1 MGANLVKSKG
11 ANLSAIAAEALSLRW
26 RSLPA
31 RDDDQPMKRRLY
43 SMLRAAVLDGSLPP
57 SSRLP
62 ATRELARALGLSRNT
77 VTHAYDQLMAE
88 GYLTALTGSGT
99 YVTPVLPEQALWAG
113 ASRAPAESQ
122 AEGLPVSLSQR
133 GSELV
138 HAARASAAHWGAF
151 VPGVPDVTAFPHRK
165 FAQLLARWRREPDPP
180 WLSYT
185 AGGGHPHLR
194 ETLATY
200 LRQSRSVQCEADQI
214 VITEGTHQAFD
225 LVSRL
230 MADPGDLAWV
240 EEPGYWGLRSLLQ
253 INGLQIK
260 AQPVDAE
267 GLCTEAADWQHPPRL
282 IFVTPSHQYP
292 LGSVMS
298 LRRRLQLLEQ
308 AERHGSWIVED
319 DYDSEFR
326 YEGHPIP
333 SLQGLV
339 PNARVIYAGTFSK
352 TAYPALRLAYLVLPR
367 ALADAFRH
375 AYPQLYRQGQMSTQ
389 AALADFIE
397 QGHYAA
403 HIRRMRLVY
412 AQRRQML
419 HQLISRRIG
428 AKHIHPHDSTA
439 GLHLVLQLPQEI
451 PDRQVVRVAAEAGV
465 VVRALSHYY
474 QEEGSP
480 RGLLLGFACVPQER
494 MVPAFEQLLD
504 AIAQVRQ
511 SRA

>member
-1 MGANLVKSKG
+1 M
-11 ANLSAIAAEALSLRW
+11 EAVTLRWHSLR
-26 RSLPA
+26 SPSADTAL
-31 RDDDQPMKRRLY
+31 KRQLY
-43 SMLRAAVLDGSLPP
+43 TVLRTAVLDGSLPP

-62 ATRELARALGLSRNT
+62 ATRELAKALGLSRNT
-77 VTHAYDQLMAE
+77 VTHAYEQLMAE
-88 GYLTALTGSGT
+88 GYLRALTGSGT
-99 YVTPVLPEQALWAG
+99 YVTPVLPERAL
-113 ASRAPAESQ
+113 
-122 AEGLPVSLSQR
+122 LPERVQWTGTAVPKPSPPMVLSQR
-133 GSELV
+133 GGELV
-138 HAARASAAHWGAF
+138 GAASASAAHWGAF

-165 FAQLLARWRREPDPP
+165 FGQLLSRWRREPEPD

-194 ETLATY
+194 ETLAHY

-225 LVSRL
+225 LVARL
-230 MADPGDLAWV
+230 MADPGETAWV

-253 INGLQIK
+253 INGLRIQ
-260 AQPVDAE
+260 AQPVDSE
-267 GLCTEAADWQHPPRL
+267 GLYSEAGDWKTPPKL

-298 LRRRLQLLEQ
+298 LRRRLALLEQ

-367 ALADAFRH
+367 ALAEAFRR
-375 AYPQLYRQGQMSTQ
+375 AYPQIYRQGQMSTQ
-389 AALADFIE
+389 AALSDFIA
-397 QGHYAA
+397 QGHHAA

-419 HQLISRRIG
+419 HQLIHRRIG
-428 AKHIHPHDSTA
+428 AGQIHPHDSTA
-439 GLHLVLQLPQEI
+439 GLHLVLQLPEGVS
-451 PDRQVVRVAAEAGV
+451 DRAVVRAAAEAGV
-465 VVRALSHYY
+465 VVRALSTYY
-474 QEEGSP
+474 QQPRSP
-480 RGLLLGFACVPQER
+480 QGLLLGFACVPQER
-494 MVPAFEQLLD
+494 MVPPFEQLLG
-504 AIAQVRQ
+504 AIAQVQKTR
-511 SRA
+511 R